1 MHTIKFTQR
10 FLANQPWKNPH
21 GENQSERGEI
31 FIIFFSKI
39 KGQKYRRN
47 TTYLH
52 HRLYP
57 KVWTLCSANQPYTL
71 SRFLCQLKCR
81 PYNSEKIVPATIN
94 APYSLDF
101 CAVINV
107 VRTAI
112 NAART
117 VNKTSISVQE
127 ECLENSAEVNAAVQ
141 QE

>member
-1 MHTIKFTQR
+1 MQ
-10 FLANQPWKNPH
+10 
-21 GENQSERGEI
+21 E
-31 FIIFFSKI
+31 
-39 KGQKYRRN
+39 KYNLSPPRI
-47 TTYLH
+47 
-52 HRLYP
+52 YP

-101 CAVINV
+101 CAVINA

-127 ECLENSAEVNAAVQ
+127 KCLKNSAEVSASVQ
-141 QE
+141 QQGHTLPRFLC